1 MILNSDPRVLL
12 AIGFVLVMAGWILP
26 VLMVMQVIESTF
38 FLNFFSYAASVVGL
52 MLGVVGS
59 ISYISRYRKK

>member
-1 MILNSDPRVLL
+1 MILNSDPRILL

-38 FLNFFSYAASVVGL
+38 FLNFFSYGASVVGL

-59 ISYISRYRKK
+59 ITYISRYRKK

>member
-1 MILNSDPRVLL
+1 MILNSDPRILL

-59 ISYISRYRKK
+59 ITYISRYRKK